1 VILVLLERFGKAF
14 RSPSR
19 DTVLS
24 IISKDVGAGK
34 AFGIHEL
41 LDQIGAILGPL
52 MVVFL
57 MLSTNNYSFTFSF
70 LFLPFLV
77 LLVVLAYTH
86 KRIGSKTIVIE
97 SQKIEGKR
105 EKLARPFYIYTF
117 AVLLNTVGLIP
128 YTLILYKASEI
139 LQPTQQWIV
148 PLIYLLIQGV
158 DAPMA
163 LISGYAYDKFGIGVL
178 VMPFLL
184 SLFPPLLTMVG
195 AELSTLIAAAIVFG
209 LVLGTQESIYRAA
222 VSELT
227 LISSR
232 GTAYGIFNTAY
243 GVGFL
248 ISGALYGLLMELKP
262 PFIAVI
268 FYVSVTQII
277 ATASLLSIRS
287 ELKTQITGKC
297 IP

>member
-41 LDQIGAILGPL
+41 LDQVGGILGPL
-52 MVVFL
+52 MVAFL

-77 LLVVLAYTH
+77 LLVVLAYTY
-86 KRIGSKTIVIE
+86 KKISFKTIAFE
-97 SQKIEGKR
+97 TKIEGKK
-105 EKLARPFYIYTF
+105 EKLAKPFYTYTF
-117 AVLLNTVGLIP
+117 AVLLNSAGLIT
-128 YTLILYKASEI
+128 YTLILYKASTI

-163 LISGYAYDKFGIGVL
+163 LIAGYAYDKFGIGVL

-227 LISSR
+227 PISSR

-248 ISGALYGLLMELKP
+248 ISGVVYGLLMELKP
-262 PFIAVI
+262 PFILVI
-268 FYVSVTQII
+268 FYVLLMQIT
-277 ATASLLSIRS
+277 ATASLLSVRS
-287 ELKTQITGKC
+287 ELKT
-297 IP
+297 